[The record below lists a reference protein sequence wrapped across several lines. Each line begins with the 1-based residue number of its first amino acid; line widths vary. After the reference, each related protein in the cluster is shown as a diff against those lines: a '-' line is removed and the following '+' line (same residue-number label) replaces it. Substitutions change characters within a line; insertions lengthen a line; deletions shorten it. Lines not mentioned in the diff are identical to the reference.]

1 MRGMAVQERVA
12 QSVTTRPLAAS
23 DLAAVGALFLRQLGK
38 PGIESA
44 ADAAELLRRTLV
56 DDPWADESIPSLV
69 SVAPDGA
76 IVGFIG
82 SSVRHVRL
90 DGEPLR
96 AAYAS
101 HLVADP
107 SFPNRTIGF
116 FLLRAFVRGPQDIT
130 LTDTATP
137 QARALWMGLGG
148 APLHNLAT
156 GWLQALRPVSAAA
169 AVGRDHGGRGAIFA
183 QALGVLAPLV
193 DRATGRFAGDARAP
207 RPETVADDPLTPQDV
222 LEHLAECA
230 RPASLV
236 PDYDETFLAWVFGQL
251 AGENARGSARFRI
264 VRVRGAVVGW
274 YIYYLNPGGLCR
286 VLQVMTRER
295 HSDLVIG
302 ELYRDAFAGGAAA
315 LYGRLE
321 PHTSEAIL
329 RRGALLRPLP
339 RAVMHSRNPG
349 AVDALLRGS
358 SALSWLDGEP
368 W

>member
-1 MRGMAVQERVA
+1 MAVQERVT

-23 DLAAVGALFLRQLGK
+23 DIGAVASLFLRLLGK
-38 PGIESA
+38 AGIESA
-44 ADAAELLRRTLV
+44 ADAGDLLQRTLL
-56 DDPWADESIPSLV
+56 DDPWAEESIPSLV
-69 SVAPDGA
+69 SVAPDGT

-107 SFPNRTIGF
+107 EFPNRTIGL
-116 FLLRAFVRGPQDIT
+116 FLLREFLCGPQDLT

-137 QARALWMGLGG
+137 KARTLWLGLHGVAL
-148 APLHNLAT
+148 HHHAT
-156 GWLQALRPVSAAA
+156 GWLQPLRPASAVAA
-169 AVGRDHGGRGAIFA
+169 IGRSQGGRSAIA
-183 QALGVLAPLV
+183 SRALGTLAPLL
-193 DRATGRFAGDARAP
+193 DRATVRLAGGASSLRD
-207 RPETVADDPLTPQDV
+207 ETVADDPLTPEAA
-222 LEHLAECA
+222 LEHLAACA
-230 RPASLV
+230 RPARLV
-236 PDYDETFLAWVFGQL
+236 PDYDERFLAWLFGEL
-251 AGENARGSARFRI
+251 GRSGTRGEARFRI
-264 VRVRGAVVGW
+264 VRVRGVVVGW
-274 YIYYLNPGGLCR
+274 YVYYLDPGGLCR

-295 HSDLVIG
+295 HSELVIG
-302 ELYRDAFAGGAAA
+302 ELYRDAFAGGGAA
-315 LYGRLE
+315 LYGRLD
-321 PHTSEAIL
+321 PHTSEAVL

-339 RAVMHSRNPG
+339 RSLVHSRNEA